1 MPERT
6 TILVIEDDD
15 LVRFSITA
23 YLEDSGFALQEARDG
38 REGVELASQGQADL
52 VITDL
57 RMPGMDGLEVVA
69 RIHERFPAL
78 PVIVMTGA
86 GDEASVAE
94 AKAKGAQAC
103 LFKPLVKMELL
114 VQTIRSLLEGC
125 GASQE
130 VF

>member
-1 MPERT
+1 MPDRKT
-6 TILVIEDDD
+6 VLVIEDDD

-23 YLEDSGFALQEARDG
+23 YLEDSGFAIIEARDG
-38 REGVELASQGQADL
+38 QEGVALASQGQADL

-57 RMPGMDGLEVVA
+57 HMPGMNGLEVVN
-69 RIHERFPAL
+69 RIRGQFPAL

-86 GDEASVAE
+86 GDAASAAEASAQ
-94 AKAKGAQAC
+94 GAQAC

-114 VQTIRSLLEGC
+114 VQTIRSLLAGH
-125 GASQE
+125 GASRE